1 MKKTLIALAALAAL
15 PAWATFCPDGSAIE
29 SHLNNDCHAAIK
41 TPSTAA
47 VNPAATAAATSGA
60 NAGAAALAGSRSAAT
75 GGKAS
80 ATGGAASARQQQ
92 AQRQAQAQRTSVTG
106 AGQGAGAGA
115 GASAG
120 AGAGAGSGFNGD
132 INISAGAGASGSG
145 GGTTYRTNIIP
156 PFIPSTAAPLPATN
170 IAVVEGRCGGQVM
183 AIMREVRGRETH
195 TRADT
200 SEFVVGWTE
209 VVRPLTDGNGTP
221 TPFDTTTMPGY
232 TLGHVWYR
240 TTMAAGTSMDASFA
254 VNVFGKNAGGG
265 GGASAGGQIT
275 RPMSEVD
282 IQPCVLAGPVLLP
295 PPRPVEP
302 RVVYR
307 TRWRD
312 RPVAAPVA
320 TPCCVAPPMCCTA
333 AR

>member
-1 MKKTLIALAALAAL
+1 MKRSLTFAACLLAISAAH
-15 PAWATFCPDGSAIE
+15 ATYCPDGSTIE
-29 SHLNNDCHAAIK
+29 SHPNNDCSKSNQPPK
-41 TPSTAA
+41 THTPTAVPTTSTS
-47 VNPAATAAATSGA
+47 T
-60 NAGAAALAGSRSAAT
+60 AGAAAGAVAGAQAGSKSSAT

-106 AGQGAGAGA
+106 AGQGAGAL
-115 GASAG
+115 
-120 AGAGAGSGFNGD
+120 AGAGAGSDNGNGNGATV
-132 INISAGAGASGSG
+132 NIDSANRSVSS
-145 GGTTYRTNIIP
+145 TSYRSTIIP
-156 PFIPSTAAPLPATN
+156 SFIPGGAAPLPATN
-170 IAVVEGRCGGQVM
+170 IAVVEGKCGGQVM

-209 VVRPLTDGNGTP
+209 VIRPLTDGNGIP

-282 IQPCVLAGPVLLP
+282 IQPCVLAGPALP
-295 PPRPVEP
+295 PPPTPEP
-302 RVVYR
+302 RVIYR

-320 TPCCVAPPMCCTA
+320 TPCCVAPPVCCTA
-333 AR
+333 VR